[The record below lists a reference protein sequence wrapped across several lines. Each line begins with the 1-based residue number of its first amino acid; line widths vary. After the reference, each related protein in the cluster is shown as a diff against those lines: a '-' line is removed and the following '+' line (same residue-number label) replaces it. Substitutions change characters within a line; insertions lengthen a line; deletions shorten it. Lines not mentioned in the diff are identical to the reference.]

1 MFLNPGGFSYWRV
14 QLQPFRVFFSS
25 GLAMFALLLAM
36 TLVADPSPAAM
47 PAAMPTVIAVD
58 STTQLTL
65 DLQFERIKLLEMET
79 LMRESHPAVQLQKL
93 RVVENEAALYAM
105 LEKGHEIDE
114 PQVNSC
120 LDLLLEKTRAE
131 LANKSKLFTSNH
143 PELALLELRLRAIQ
157 RVQARRV
164 LFE

>member
-1 MFLNPGGFSYWRV
+1 MCVSEPWRV
-14 QLQPFRVFFSS
+14 QLLAGSATTIPCFFLFWVSHVRTS
-25 GLAMFALLLAM
+25 ARYDACCRSLACRDAC
-36 TLVADPSPAAM
+36 
-47 PAAMPTVIAVD
+47 AMPTVIAVD

-120 LDLLLEKTRAE
+120 LDLLLEKTR
-131 LANKSKLFTSNH
+131 
-143 PELALLELRLRAIQ
+143 
-157 RVQARRV
+157 
-164 LFE
+164 

>member
-1 MFLNPGGFSYWRV
+1 MCVSEPWRV
-14 QLQPFRVFFSS
+14 QLLAGSATTIPCFFSS

-36 TLVADPSPAAM
+36 TLVADPS

-93 RVVENEAALYAM
+93 RVVENEAALYAL